1 MKTATGSG
9 DLVAVGLLH
18 PDDAG
23 ASEVE
28 VLLVVAM
35 PVLRAGRGPL
45 ALAVDAD
52 GVAIM
57 AGELVWIV
65 TTNKGW
71 AHLRGVAST
80 TTSGAGQLPFRADLF
95 CADSVGDV
103 GPDRMALRLYAPGA
117 DPNVASPIHKLHGWM
132 APGSIHFGRG
142 SAPAT

>member
-1 MKTATGSG
+1 MKTATGSR

-18 PDDAG
+18 RDDAA
-23 ASEVE
+23 ASTVE

-35 PVLRAGRGPL
+35 SVLHAGRGPL
-45 ALAVDAD
+45 ALAVDAG

-80 TTSGAGQLPFRADLF
+80 TSGAGQLPFRADLF
-95 CADSVGDV
+95 SADSVGDV
-103 GPDRMALRLYAPGA
+103 GPDRMALRLYAPDA

-132 APGSIHFGRG
+132 AHGSIHLGRG
-142 SAPAT
+142 AAPAT

>member
-1 MKTATGSG
+1 MKAATGSK

-18 PDDAG
+18 PDDSG
-23 ASEVE
+23 APAVE

-80 TTSGAGQLPFRADLF
+80 ASGGERLPFRADLF
-95 CADSVGDV
+95 SADAVGDV
-103 GPDRMALRLYAPGA
+103 GPDRMALRLYDIGA
-117 DPNVASPIHKLHGWM
+117 DPNVASPTHKLHGWM
-132 APGSIHFGRG
+132 PHGSIHLGRM
-142 SAPAT
+142 ATPTT